1 MSLKSCTRS
10 RAPLLVA
17 LAVPV
22 LLFLTG
28 CGGSS
33 SNGGGGGGGGSNET
47 ITATSGTPQ
56 SVAAGTAFA
65 LLQVT
70 VKTNG
75 TGTGNVT
82 VTFTAPSSGASGVFA
97 DSGTNIT
104 MVTTGPNG
112 VANAP
117 TFTANSTAGGPYTV
131 TATVAGVATA
141 ATFSLTN
148 LAGTTVI
155 TPTSGSGQGALLNA
169 TFLQPLAVTVTT
181 GTAPTSNFTVTFAAN
196 QSSGASGNFPNG
208 ATTDVEVTDSSGV
221 ATSKLFT
228 ANGSAGGPYTISAT
242 GSVGAANFFL
252 TNVASSSLSLAATA
266 GTTQSAAVST
276 AFGTK
281 LTATVMGNGV
291 AVGGVTVVFSAPAL
305 GASGTFANGTATD
318 TEITDVNGNA
328 TSTTFT
334 ADSTS
339 GAYVVAASIPG
350 ALATPANFNL
360 TNTGVSIAAT
370 AGANQIAILGSAFAT
385 QLAATV
391 TTNGSPTS
399 GVTVTFTAPSSQ
411 SSASGT
417 FSGGATTA
425 TAVTDTFGVAIAPVF
440 TANSHSGSYSVT
452 ASAPGSTAP
461 ASFSLTNISPVIV
474 ATAGTP
480 QTATVNTNF
489 GTQLQA
495 TVLTAASGG
504 SPVPGVTVTFTAP
517 SSGAGG
523 TFAGGG
529 STDAETTNA
538 LGIATATLFKAN
550 GTAGSDTV
558 TATTPGAPNPA
569 DFFLTNAAAVTLKSG
584 NYVFSLSGFD
594 ANGFPYSL
602 AGVFTVA
609 SNSITGGELDF
620 VDYSFAD
627 NDRINSAGSSISTAT
642 DGNLLFTLAAC
653 YATDCTT
660 TDPNLGVGGVVTLD
674 ASFLPQNSNK
684 AFVIEFDSSATS
696 SGTLDFQTSTVA
708 PAAGGY
714 AFGLEGL
721 DTFATPMAMGG
732 VLNITSSGTISVSGS
747 VFDANDDEVLFPGQ
761 TFTGGTV
768 FSPDT
773 FGRVEFTLNPTDAN
787 DFPQMI
793 LAGYIVD
800 ADHIRLVETADT
812 FLGALGGTALGQG
825 ANTGTFN
832 SASVSGKSYVVGLTG
847 SDAAGALQAAGLLTF
862 NSGGTVTG
870 FINYNDLTGLEPQ
883 TPSPITGG
891 TYAVDPTG
899 DVTLTGVTDGK
910 ITFNLQLYLDGN
922 GNLLTASMD
931 STDVLGGRGYQQ
943 TGGGSFTSGSFSGA
957 YGVGVTGWDKNSF
970 GELDATGL
978 ITATGSGGTFTGA
991 VDLNWLF
998 LMPSPAEAPNL
1009 PVSGVFTSNADG
1021 IFTGTIN
1028 GLDVTTCPLFLRGP
1042 GCTNDV
1048 FNYYLYDAAGDSIA
1062 IETDTMQVSL
1072 GFFAQK

>member
-1 MSLKSCTRS
+1 MSLKSRRHS
-10 RAPLLVA
+10 RAPMLAA
-17 LAVPV
+17 LALPV
-22 LLFLTG
+22 LFFLTG

-33 SNGGGGGGGGSNET
+33 SNGGGGGGGSNET

-56 SVAAGTAFA
+56 SVATGTAFA

-70 VKTNG
+70 VNTNG
-75 TGTGNVT
+75 SGTGNVT
-82 VTFTAPSSGASGVFA
+82 VTFTAPSSGASGIFA
-97 DSGTNIT
+97 DTGTN
-104 MVTTGPNG
+104 TTTATTNPNG
-112 VANAP
+112 VATAA
-117 TFTANSTAGGPYTV
+117 TFTANSTGGGPYTV
-131 TATVAGVATA
+131 TAAVAGVATTA
-141 ATFSLTN
+141 SFSLTN

-155 TPTSGSGQGALLNA
+155 TATSGSGQGALLNA
-169 TFLQPLAVTVTT
+169 TFLQPLVATVTT
-181 GTAPTSNFTVTFAAN
+181 GGVPTPNFMVTFTAN
-196 QSSGASGNFPNG
+196 QSSGASGNFANSTQTDIEI
-208 ATTDVEVTDSSGV
+208 TTANGV
-221 ATSKLFT
+221 ATSALFT
-228 ANGSAGGPYTISAT
+228 ANGSAGGPYTVTAMGT
-242 GSVGAANFFL
+242 TVGAANFFL
-252 TNVASSSLSLAATA
+252 TNVATSSLSIAAT
-266 GTTQSAAVST
+266 GGNSQSAGVST

-281 LTATVMGNGV
+281 LSATVMGNGV
-291 AVGGVTVVFSAPAL
+291 GVGGVTVMFSAPAL
-305 GASGTFANGTATD
+305 GASGTFANGTAFD
-318 TEITDVNGNA
+318 TEMTDATGMA

-334 ADSTS
+334 ANSTS
-339 GAYVVAASIPG
+339 GAYIVAASISG
-350 ALATPANFNL
+350 ALATPANFSL
-360 TNTGVSIAAT
+360 TNSGVSIAAA
-370 AGANQIAILGSAFAT
+370 AGTPQSSIGVTPFAT
-385 QLAATV
+385 NLAATV
-391 TTNGSPTS
+391 TASGSPMS
-399 GVTVTFTAPSSQ
+399 
-411 SSASGT
+411 
-417 FSGGATTA
+417 
-425 TAVTDTFGVAIAPVF
+425 
-440 TANSHSGSYSVT
+440 
-452 ASAPGSTAP
+452 
-461 ASFSLTNISPVIV
+461 
-474 ATAGTP
+474 
-480 QTATVNTNF
+480 
-489 GTQLQA
+489 
-495 TVLTAASGG
+495 
-504 SPVPGVTVTFTAP
+504 GVTVTFTAP
-517 SSGAGG
+517 SSGASG

-529 STDAETTNA
+529 MTATTATNGSGVATAPVFTPNGTSGSFTVTASAPGATAPASFSLTNIIPVLAPTGGNLQTATVSTDFGTALQATATSNGSPVPGLTVTFTAPASGASGTFAGGGITDVETTNA
-538 LGIATATLFKAN
+538 LGIATATQFKAN
-550 GTAGSDTV
+550 STAGAFTL
-558 TATTPGAPNPA
+558 TASAPGATSAN
-569 DFFLTNAAAVTLKSG
+569 FNLTNTAVTTLKAG
-584 NYVFSLSGFD
+584 NYVFALSGFD

-609 SNSITGGELDF
+609 ANSITGGELDF

-627 NDRINSAGSSISTAT
+627 NDQINSVGSTISTAT

-653 YATDCTT
+653 SATDCTT
-660 TDPNLGVGGVVTLD
+660 TDPNLGVNGVVTLD
-674 ASFLPQNSNK
+674 ASFLPQNSDK

-714 AFGLEGL
+714 AFGLNGL
-721 DTFATPMAMGG
+721 DTFANPMAMGG

-747 VFDANDDEVLFPGQ
+747 VFDANDDDVLFPRQ

-773 FGRVEFTLNPTDAN
+773 FGRVEFTLNPTDTT

-800 ADHIRLVETADT
+800 ANHIQLVETADS

-825 ANTGTFN
+825 ANTGTFT

-862 NSGGTVTG
+862 NSGGTISG

-922 GNLLTASMD
+922 GNLLAASMD

-957 YGVGVTGWDKNSF
+957 YGLGVTGWDKNRF
-970 GELDATGL
+970 GELDAAGL
-978 ITATGSGGTFTGA
+978 VTATGSGGTFTGA

-998 LMPSPAEAPNL
+998 LMPSPAEAPDL

-1028 GLDVTTCPLFLRGP
+1028 GLDVTTCPLLLRGP

-1048 FNYYLYDAAGDSIA
+1048 FSYYLYDTAGDSIA
-1062 IETDTMQVSL
+1062 IETDTMQVTL